1 MEEQLTTPAEVTS
14 DAANAE
20 GNVQTVETNT
30 TEAQQPETA
39 PQTESREVRAQ
50 SNWNNGRRRIQ
61 QRQGLKARIRELEQQ
76 LAQYQGKDDDQSR
89 FYQGQ
94 IQDRIDDLNAMNA
107 DAEASD
113 FANHA
118 EQFFGEDTD
127 AFMQSVYRYSQYVN
141 ENEPDLLKYTQ
152 REYGPILL
160 HEWMQRMDNAQL
172 RSQWLGMTAY
182 EKQKVLDNLYRQ
194 IGEVIKN
201 YNQRGA
207 QPQVA
212 PKKVPV
218 PNGGRQSPSTEAT
231 DDFGIEL
238 GNSFSR
244 HKQGQR

>member
-1 MEEQLTTPAEVTS
+1 
-14 DAANAE
+14 
-20 GNVQTVETNT
+20 
-30 TEAQQPETA
+30 
-39 PQTESREVRAQ
+39 
-50 SNWNNGRRRIQ
+50 
-61 QRQGLKARIRELEQQ
+61 
-76 LAQYQGKDDDQSR
+76 
-89 FYQGQ
+89 
-94 IQDRIDDLNAMNA
+94 MNA

-172 RSQWLGMTAY
+172 RSQWLGMTAF

-201 YNQRGA
+201 YNQQGGQ
-207 QPQVA
+207 QPPAAARTRAV
-212 PKKVPV
+212 PNKVPV

-238 GNSFSR
+238 GNSFNR

>member
-14 DAANAE
+14 DV
-20 GNVQTVETNT
+20 NVSGTEQTVETNT
-30 TEAQQPETA
+30 TEVQQPETA

-76 LAQYQGKDDDQSR
+76 LAKYEGKDDDQSR

-107 DAEASD
+107 DAEAND

-172 RSQWLGMTAY
+172 RSQWLGMTAF

-201 YNQRGA
+201 YNQGA
-207 QPQVA
+207 RQPVT
-212 PKKVPV
+212 PKQVPV
-218 PNGGRQSPSTEAT
+218 PNGGRQSPGPEAT